1 MPMHEHRDGIWRT
14 FFESGLLDN
23 KQVILTSHAEEF
35 LHRIQQELGAER
47 ASQIRLYRFLPHQ
60 GEYHLRID
68 TDPPTKNYVLLA
80 QASVHAE
87 EKREALRHSRAA
99 IESLTDRA
107 WTWLGKKHDGALEIK
122 LSGPRANWELNNKC
136 VKLRSAMRKIPNPHQ
151 GVQAILAGLDALL
164 DRSGTSIEWRYLNGG
179 THDSQRDHEFDRA
192 AVRTIV
198 DAASTID
205 SGLEALRNG

>member
-1 MPMHEHRDGIWRT
+1 
-14 FFESGLLDN
+14 
-23 KQVILTSHAEEF
+23 
-35 LHRIQQELGAER
+35 
-47 ASQIRLYRFLPHQ
+47 
-60 GEYHLRID
+60 
-68 TDPPTKNYVLLA
+68 
-80 QASVHAE
+80 
-87 EKREALRHSRAA
+87 
-99 IESLTDRA
+99 
-107 WTWLGKKHDGALEIK
+107 
-122 LSGPRANWELNNKC
+122 
-136 VKLRSAMRKIPNPHQ
+136 MRKIPNPHQ